1 MPETDSNPPGVLV
14 AAARLARTGLGAL
27 ENRIELFA
35 LEWEEERVRLM
46 ETLVWAGALV
56 LLGMLAVLLFTAT
69 IIFLFRPDLRIY
81 VTIGFTVLYLIAAVG
96 AATGLRRVVR
106 REPFPESLGQI
117 KKDRA
122 CLESLK

>member
-1 MPETDSNPPGVLV
+1 MPETDQHSPGFL
-14 AAARLARTGLGAL
+14 AAAGRFARSGVAAL

-35 LEWEEERVRLM
+35 VEWEEERIRLT

-69 IIFLFRPDLRIY
+69 IIFLFPPEFRIY
-81 VTIGFTVLYLIAAVG
+81 VTVGFTVLYLVAAIAAG
-96 AATGLRRVVR
+96 IGLRHVVR
-106 REPFPESLGQI
+106 REPFPESLSQI

-122 CLESLK
+122 WLESLK